1 MKKLMIAAAATAMV
15 GAVYAGCDK
24 PVDPEVDCAEV
35 YDVVMN
41 LKTTKCNCKLL
52 STTTTVG
59 GGCNKTSTSTTEDCV
74 AWRTVTTKKVYGVI
88 WSCKCTCATDLDEQS
103 PLLVEPAPWDG
114 ELDAAETKGNQFFW
128 MPTEKLALDSLMTFK
143 FLGRIGAANGK
154 VEAWGT
160 FGDGVNFAGFGTHG
174 ALRTKTISG
183 GVAGCWG
190 APYDCATVDEGG
202 FYTEDCPIYDL
213 CTPTQAVQDYSKT
226 AVYGS
231 FTVKYNAAK
240 SAKLARGGSLVTIG
254 VIPAKYT
261 KLGAVGAAKGA
272 ITGVADAKNPSYESS
287 AM

>member
-1 MKKLMIAAAATAMV
+1 MKKLMIAAVATAMV
-15 GAVYAGCDK
+15 GAAYAGCDK
-24 PVDPEVDCAEV
+24 PAAADCAEV

-41 LKTTKCNCKLL
+41 LKTTKCNCKL
-52 STTTTVG
+52 TETVVDEG
-59 GGCNKTSTSTTEDCV
+59 GACQKGTVAAECV

-88 WSCKCTCATDLDEQS
+88 WSCECTCSKDLTEQS
-103 PLLVEPAPWDG
+103 PLLVEPALWNG
-114 ELDAAETKGNQFFW
+114 TLSAADAEGNQFFW
-128 MPTEKLALDSLMTFK
+128 MPSEKLALDSLMKFE
-143 FLGRIGAANGK
+143 FLGRIGAINGK
-154 VEAWGT
+154 VEAWGK
-160 FGDGVNFAGFGTHG
+160 FGSAGTEGVYFAGFGTHG

-190 APYDCATVDEGG
+190 APYDCAVKEAGV
-202 FYTEDCPIYDL
+202 YTEDCPVYDL
-213 CTPTQAVQDYSKT
+213 CDPTTAVADYSKT
-226 AVYGS
+226 AVYGT

-240 SAKLARGGSLVTIG
+240 SAKLAAGGSLVTIG